1 MPPRWRKV
9 CSASQASGKASSPL
23 CTTPQMSERT
33 TSTPSTRSRSRSAKR
48 SAVMASEAGQ
58 PGPAARR
65 ASAALPVARVAGS
78 TAGLAMGAVLLEPL
92 GVPDSLFGSR
102 PAGSR
107 CPLGPQRP
115 RRRKQES
122 LAEPH
127 VVVEQID
134 HRAFALDP
142 LGDQVDAE
150 AAEQVGKVGRV
161 DVGGRALTLGSSS
174 SAAGTLMKRT
184 PRSASSRGSI
194 RRSVTW
200 SIEKR

>member
-1 MPPRWRKV
+1 MTWI
-9 CSASQASGKASSPL
+9 
-23 CTTPQMSERT
+23 
-33 TSTPSTRSRSRSAKR
+33 
-48 SAVMASEAGQ
+48 AGQ
-58 PGPAARR
+58 AGPAARR
-65 ASAALPVARVAGS
+65 ASAALPVVRAGGS
-78 TAGLAMGAVLLEPL
+78 MAGLVRGAVLLEPL
-92 GVPDSLFGSR
+92 GSWRVVRRR

-115 RRRKQES
+115 GRGKQKS

-134 HRAFALDP
+134 HGALAFDP
-142 LGDQVDAE
+142 FGDQVDAE
-150 AAEQVGKVGRV
+150 AAEQIGKVGGM
-161 DVGGRALTLGSSS
+161 DVGGRTLPWSSS